1 MTFDCGDLGG
11 LRGGGGL
18 QAEMTEWQAFWAG
31 GSPRAEVHAEAGRAR
46 LPRESEALTVLR
58 ERREDSKARCL

>member
-1 MTFDCGDLGG
+1 
-11 LRGGGGL
+11 
-18 QAEMTEWQAFWAG
+18 MTEWQAFWAG
-31 GSPRAEVHAEAGRAR
+31 GSPRAEVRAEAGRAR